1 METRTA
7 VLEKERDRE
16 LREREKPSGVPL
28 HILVVD
34 DERSICELLEIT
46 FRKQGHRVEVT
57 NSVDAAKRRLESG
70 IFDVIISDV
79 RMPGAS
85 GVDLLK
91 LAKEISPDC
100 FFLLITGVPTVE
112 TAIAAV
118 NAGADRYVI
127 KDHELVD
134 QLRRALRE
142 VGDSLKWKKEAGYLR
157 RELRRLTGLN
167 NIIGHSPK
175 MRAIF
180 ELIQTVAPQS
190 SRVLITGESGTG
202 KELVARAIHEN
213 SSRSNGP
220 FITINCGAF
229 PETLLES
236 ELFGYMK
243 GAFTG
248 ANENRRGLFAAAHGG
263 TLFMDEI
270 GNMSPA
276 MQVKLYRVLQ
286 EGKVRPLGSTEEVDV
301 DVRVIA
307 ATNKDLEKAIAEGHF
322 REDLFY
328 RLSVIPIH
336 LPALRE
342 RRDDIP
348 LLARHFLEQFA
359 KTMEKPVRG
368 VSPEAMRRLESYEWP
383 GNVRELENTMERAV
397 ALEAGPEIS
406 LGVLPDRVAGYSTS
420 AAASPNGSF
429 TMPVGG
435 LDFEQEMA
443 QLERRYLQ
451 VALEAAGGVRT
462 RAAELLKISYRSFR
476 HYAKKHNL

>member
-1 METRTA
+1 MQGTKTA
-7 VLEKERDRE
+7 VKETSRE
-16 LREREKPSGVPL
+16 MA

-46 FRKQGHRVEVT
+46 FRKEGHKVEVAH
-57 NSVDAAKRRLESG
+57 SVEGARRKLESQ
-70 IFDVIISDV
+70 IFDIVISDIK
-79 RMPGAS
+79 MPGES
-85 GVDLLK
+85 GVELLK
-91 LAKEISPDC
+91 FTKEIAPDSY
-100 FFLLITGVPTVE
+100 FLLITGVPTLE
-112 TAIAAV
+112 TAIAAI

-127 KDHELVD
+127 KDHDLVD
-134 QLRRALRE
+134 QLRRAVRGVSESLR
-142 VGDSLKWKKEAGYLR
+142 WKKEAGYLR
-157 RELRRLTGLN
+157 RELRRLTGLD
-167 NIIGHSPK
+167 NIIGQSPK

-213 SSRSNGP
+213 SQRAQAP

-248 ANENRRGLFAAAHGG
+248 ANENRQGLFQAAHGG

-270 GNMSPA
+270 GNMSLT

-286 EGKVRPLGSTEEVDV
+286 EGKVRPLGSTDEVDV

-307 ATNKDLEKAIAEGHF
+307 ATNKEFEKEIAEGRF
-322 REDLFY
+322 REDLYY
-328 RLSVIPIH
+328 RLSVIPIQ
-336 LPALRE
+336 LPPLRE
-342 RRDDIP
+342 RKEDIP
-348 LLARHFLEQFA
+348 LLARHFLERFRR
-359 KTMEKPVRG
+359 TMERPVEG
-368 VSPEAMRRLESYEWP
+368 ISPEAMRKLEEYEWP

-397 ALEAGPEIS
+397 ALETTGEIT
-406 LGVLPDRVAGYSTS
+406 LRVLPDRIAGYQSTPGLNP
-420 AAASPNGSF
+420 ASGNGVVF
-429 TMPVGG
+429 PVGG
-435 LDFEQEMA
+435 VDFEKELA
-443 QLERRYLQ
+443 DTERRYLLA
-451 VALEAAGGVRT
+451 ALEKAEGVRSH
-462 RAAELLKISYRSFR
+462 AAQWLNITYRSFR

>member
-1 METRTA
+1 MQGTKTALKDAAPETA
-7 VLEKERDRE
+7 
-16 LREREKPSGVPL
+16 

-46 FRKQGHRVEVT
+46 FRKEGHKVEVA
-57 NSVDAAKRRLESG
+57 NSVEAAKRKLESQ
-70 IFDVIISDV
+70 IFDIVISDV
-79 RMPGAS
+79 RMPGEG

-91 LAKEISPDC
+91 FTKEIAPDS

-112 TAIAAV
+112 TAIAAI

-134 QLRRALRE
+134 QLRRAVRGVAE
-142 VGDSLKWKKEAGYLR
+142 NLKWKKEAGYLR
-157 RELRRLTGLN
+157 RELRRLTGLD
-167 NIIGHSPK
+167 NIIGQSAK

-213 SSRSNGP
+213 SLRSQAP

-248 ANENRRGLFAAAHGG
+248 ANENRQGLFQAAHGG

-270 GNMSPA
+270 GNMSLT

-286 EGKVRPLGSTEEVDV
+286 EGKVRPLGSTEETDV

-307 ATNKDLEKAIAEGHF
+307 ATNKEFEKEIAEGRF
-322 REDLFY
+322 REDLYY
-328 RLSVIPIH
+328 RLSVIPIQ

-342 RRDDIP
+342 RKEDIP
-348 LLARHFLEQFA
+348 LLARHFLESFR
-359 KTMEKPVRG
+359 KSMEKPVEG
-368 VSPEAMRRLESYEWP
+368 ISPEAMRRLEAYDWP

-397 ALEAGPEIS
+397 ALETTGEIT
-406 LGVLPDRVAGYSTS
+406 LRVLPDRIAGYSGTS
-420 AAASPNGSF
+420 SGTYGSENGHRF
-429 TMPVGG
+429 PEEGV
-435 LDFEQEMA
+435 DFEKEIA
-443 QLERRYLQ
+443 EAERRYLSG
-451 VALEAAGGVRT
+451 ALEKSGGVRT
-462 RAAELLKISYRSFR
+462 RAADLLKITYRSFR